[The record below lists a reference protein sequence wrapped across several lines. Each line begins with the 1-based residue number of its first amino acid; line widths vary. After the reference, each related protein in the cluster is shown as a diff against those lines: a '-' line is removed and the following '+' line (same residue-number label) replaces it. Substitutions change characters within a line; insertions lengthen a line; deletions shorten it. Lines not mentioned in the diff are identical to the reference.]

1 MTDDFDRVLA
11 AAQAGDQSAF
21 GRLYVDLAPLVA
33 GYARANGVGN
43 PDDVTGDVFV
53 SVVKGIDGFA
63 GGESEFRSWLL
74 TIAHRRIVDE
84 RRRKGRRDEQLVDP
98 ADLTEARASRDSASV
113 ALARL
118 EAQGVLEVIADL
130 TDDQRAVLLLRVVA
144 DLSIREV
151 AEILGKPEGAV
162 KALQHR
168 AFAALQRRL
177 GSPVPPVGE

>member
-1 MTDDFDRVLA
+1 MIEDFERVLA
-11 AAQAGDQSAF
+11 AAQAGDQTAF
-21 GRLYVDLAPLVA
+21 GQLYVDLAPLVA
-33 GYARANGVGN
+33 GYARANGAGN
-43 PDDVTGDVFV
+43 PDDLTGDVFV
-53 SVVKGIDGFA
+53 AVVRGLDSFD

-98 ADLTEARASRDSASV
+98 TDLVDVAVSRDAASI

-118 EAQGVLEVIADL
+118 EARGVLDLLDKL
-130 TDDQRAVLLLRVVA
+130 TDDQRAVILLRVVA

-151 AEILGKPEGAV
+151 AEVLTKPEGAV

-168 AFAALQRRL
+168 AFGALHRHL
-177 GSPVPPVGE
+177 DAPEEGE